1 MSRVAGLVFAA
12 AVVAQWVVPL
22 AAIWRHEQVL
32 SRGVTVRVPCVA
44 PDPLDMLRGRYLAV
58 RPEQTEIPSPGGLR
72 IGARSPI
79 WATLEADAA
88 GVARIGQVS
97 VVPATGPQMIRLT
110 AIDTGSGTAVIEWPF
125 DRLYLREP
133 LGPAADTV
141 AIERAAAGQRPVAEV
156 RLHEGRA
163 VLLDVTY
170 GGRSIRAL
178 AADRA
183 DGGGAPAE

>member
-1 MSRVAGLVFAA
+1 MSRMAGLVFAA

-58 RPEQTEIPSPGGLR
+58 RPEQTEIPSPEGLR
-72 IGARSPI
+72 IGARSPV
-79 WATLEADAA
+79 WATLEPGDD
-88 GVARIGQVS
+88 GLARIARVS
-97 VVPATGPQMIRLT
+97 VVPVAGPQVIRLT
-110 AIDTGSGTAVIEWPF
+110 AVSTGSGTAMIEWPF

-133 LGPAADTV
+133 LGPAADAV
-141 AIERAAAGQRPVAEV
+141 AIERAAAGQHPVAEV

-163 VLLDVTY
+163 VLVDVTY
-170 GGRSIRAL
+170 GGRSIRAI